1 MSKIAIV
8 YHSGY
13 GHTARQAEAVG
24 RGVTAG
30 GGELTM
36 LKVDELVDAEAP
48 GWAALDAAD
57 AIVFGA
63 PTYMG
68 SASGPFKI
76 FMDATSKR
84 WMTRAWV
91 DKIAAGF
98 TNSGAQNGDKGHT
111 LTGFVVLAMQHGMI
125 WVGNDLMP
133 GNNSSSG
140 SPDDL
145 NRMGVALGAASQSNV
160 DASPDVAP
168 PASDLRTAEHF
179 GQRIAKVTA
188 RFRPA

>member
-1 MSKIAIV
+1 MKKLAVI
-8 YHSGY
+8 YHSAH
-13 GHTARQAEAVG
+13 GHTAHIAAQVAVG
-24 RGVTAG
+24 ARTVEGIDVHLLEARAL
-30 GGELTM
+30 EAAPQM
-36 LKVDELVDAEAP
+36 LIDFD
-48 GWAALDAAD
+48 GF
-57 AIVFGA
+57 IFGS

-68 SASGPFKI
+68 GVSGPFKM

-84 WMTRAWV
+84 WMTRAWA